1 MSTNEG
7 QRDTCLGS
15 EIKSHLLK
23 GLQRR
28 KYPQKKV
35 RFQLEYVETV
45 FTLYWILSLLFHLL
59 MGLV

>member
-35 RFQLEYVETV
+35 RFQLEYVETA
-45 FTLYWILSLLFHLL
+45 FTHNVGMMRLIL
-59 MGLV
+59 MGDT

>member
-35 RFQLEYVETV
+35 RFQLEYVETTHNV
-45 FTLYWILSLLFHLL
+45 GMMRLIL
-59 MGLV
+59 MGDA

>member
-35 RFQLEYVETV
+35 RFQLEYVETA
-45 FTLYWILSLLFHLL
+45 FTSCGHDEINPD
-59 MGLV
+59 G